1 MATYV
6 IGDIH
11 NSIKKLDKMIKLIS
25 PTTKDQIIIL
35 GDIFDRGGAEPDP
48 VGVYFRIL
56 GLNTNIKWIRGNHDQ
71 LLAEYIYSYYGTVQ
85 KKRSSLQPYR
95 YNSFELMKDRFVE
108 VDMLNLADLIMGLPL
123 QIEIEIGSVKYLLAH
138 AMTFDPTHG
147 MQEETLYLEGIEEMQ
162 EYWEHGVKGYVSLVG
177 HHDSS
182 YQHSNPKGRYLDE
195 ESSSIWLNEQENVFM
210 MDCGC
215 GLPNGRLASI
225 CLETGER
232 FYS

>member
-25 PTTKDQIIIL
+25 PTIQDQVILL
-35 GDIFDRGGAEPDP
+35 GDLFDRRGADPDP
-48 VGVYFRIL
+48 IGVYFRIL
-56 GLNTNIKWIRGNHDQ
+56 GSNTNIKWIRGNHDQ
-71 LLAEYIYSYYGTVQ
+71 LLAEYIYSYYRTIQ
-85 KKRSSLQPYR
+85 KKRNTLQPYR
-95 YNSFELMKDRFVE
+95 YNSFEMLKGRFVE

-123 QIEIEIGSVKYLLAH
+123 QIEIEIESVKYLLAH

-147 MQEETLYLEGIEEMQ
+147 VQEKMSYLEGVEEMQ
-162 EYWEHGVKGYVSLVG
+162 EYWEHGIKGYVSLVG
-177 HHDSS
+177 HHDSG
-182 YQHSNPKGRYLDE
+182 YQYRNPKGRYLDE
-195 ESSSIWLNEQENVFM
+195 ESNSIWLNEQENVYM

-215 GLPNGRLASI
+215 GLPNGRLAGI